1 MTEKNILHYETV
13 QAAFAAAH
21 LQLHASEI
29 HGALTGMICGG
40 FRFESNDYLTVIN
53 DMFNNGEGLP
63 AEVKRIVK
71 QVYGEVWQAVLE
83 DSYSFQPLLPDDDES
98 LAERTNAMTVWVQGF
113 NLGFAMQKQQIASL
127 TTDVQEVITDFSEIA
142 NLSTEVEEDEE
153 NEQAYYEVVEYV
165 RISAM
170 LVFAELGLL
179 PDDKPTNET
188 LH

>member
-1 MTEKNILHYETV
+1 
-13 QAAFAAAH
+13 
-21 LQLHASEI
+21 
-29 HGALTGMICGG
+29 
-40 FRFESNDYLTVIN
+40 
-53 DMFNNGEGLP
+53 
-63 AEVKRIVK
+63 
-71 QVYGEVWQAVLE
+71 
-83 DSYSFQPLLPDDDES
+83 
-98 LAERTNAMTVWVQGF
+98 
-113 NLGFAMQKQQIASL
+113 MQKQQISSL